1 LALVE
6 VKEAGIRIAYHMQE
20 MGLR

>member
-1 LALVE
+1 LVE